1 MSDSRNEAAGGV
13 LTAKHA
19 PHRSGT
25 APALGLRAGLAAILS
40 QTTFEETTMSRFSFR
55 PQLESLEERALPSG
69 TLSINDVAQVDRIS
83 GQTAFAFTVRL
94 SQPSNQPVSVKYT
107 TADGTATAA
116 ERDYVPTAGT
126 LNFTKGQTAA
136 TVTVLVNGATVAEP
150 DETFLVK
157 LSGASHATIADGT
170 GVATIQKP
178 VPTAVNDSS
187 STYQYRATSGKVLA
201 NDTDPAGGGLT
212 VGTVNG
218 TAANVGT
225 TIYLASGALLKVNA
239 DGSYTYDPNG
249 AFNYLA
255 SGQSATDSFT
265 YTATDALGTR
275 SNTATVSITISHPVL
290 TAVDDCNGTFQI
302 SAAFGNVLTND
313 IDPTGGGLTVSTVN
327 GITVNGSAT
336 IWLGGPLTVYANG
349 QYTYYPDR
357 GFFSYLDGTGG
368 VATVSFTYTVTD
380 SLGEL
385 SNTATVTIDIYD
397 GLLYTGGDPNAP

>member
-1 MSDSRNEAAGGV
+1 
-13 LTAKHA
+13 
-19 PHRSGT
+19 
-25 APALGLRAGLAAILS
+25 
-40 QTTFEETTMSRFSFR
+40 MSRRCFR
-55 PQLESLEERALPSG
+55 PQLEQLEGRCLPSG
-69 TLSINDVAQVDRIS
+69 LPALSIDNVTQEVSTA
-83 GQTAFAFTVRL
+83 GQPMEYVFTVSL
-94 SQPSNQPVSVKYT
+94 SKASKQQVSVNYR

-126 LNFTKGQTAA
+126 LNFAKGQTAA
-136 TVTVLVNGATVAEP
+136 TVTVLVNGATAAEP

-157 LSGASHATIADGT
+157 LSRASHATIADGT
-170 GVATIQKP
+170 GVGTIQEP

-187 STYQYRATSGKVLA
+187 STYQYRTTSGNVLA

-212 VGTVNG
+212 VSTVNG

-225 TIYLASGALLKVNA
+225 TIHLASGALLTVNA

-290 TAVDDCNGTFQI
+290 TAVDDSDATSQI
-302 SAAFGNVLTND
+302 AAVSGNLLTND

-327 GITVNGSAT
+327 GIAANFGANFSVALASGAS
-336 IWLGGPLTVYANG
+336 LTVYANG
-349 QYTYYPDR
+349 QYTYDPR
-357 GFFSYLDGTGG
+357 WAFSYLDGTGAQ
-368 VATVSFTYTVTD
+368 ATDSFTYTVTD

-385 SNTATVTIDIYD
+385 SNTATVTIGIYDIYY
-397 GLLYTGGDPNAP
+397 YTGSDPNSTY

>member
-1 MSDSRNEAAGGV
+1 LV
-13 LTAKHA
+13 
-19 PHRSGT
+19 
-25 APALGLRAGLAAILS
+25 AILS
-40 QTTFEETTMSRFSFR
+40 QTTFQETTMSRFSFR

-69 TLSINDVAQVDRIS
+69 TLSINDLAHMDRIS
-83 GQTAFAFTVRL
+83 GQTSFAFTVRL

-116 ERDYVPTAGT
+116 EGDYVPTAGT
-126 LNFTKGQTAA
+126 LNFAKGQTTA

-170 GVATIQKP
+170 GVGTIQEP

-187 STYQYRATSGKVLA
+187 STYQYRTTSGKVLA
-201 NDTDPAGGGLT
+201 NDSDPAGGGLT
-212 VGTVNG
+212 VSTVNG
-218 TAANVGT
+218 AAANVGT
-225 TIYLASGALLKVNA
+225 TIHLASGALLTVKL
-239 DGSYTYDPNG
+239 DGSYVYDPNG

-275 SNTATVSITISHPVL
+275 SNTATVTITIQHPVL
-290 TAVDDCNGTFQI
+290 TAVDDSIGTSQI
-302 SAAFGNVLTND
+302 SPVFGTLLYND

-327 GITVNGSAT
+327 GIAANFGANFSVALASGAS
-336 IWLGGPLTVYANG
+336 LTVYANG
-349 QYTYYPDR
+349 QYTYDP
-357 GFFSYLDGTGG
+357 GWAFGYLDGTGG
-368 VATVSFTYTVTD
+368 QATDSFTYTVTD

-385 SNTATVTIDIYD
+385 SNTATVTIGIYDIYY
-397 GLLYTGGDPNAP
+397 YTGGDPNAP